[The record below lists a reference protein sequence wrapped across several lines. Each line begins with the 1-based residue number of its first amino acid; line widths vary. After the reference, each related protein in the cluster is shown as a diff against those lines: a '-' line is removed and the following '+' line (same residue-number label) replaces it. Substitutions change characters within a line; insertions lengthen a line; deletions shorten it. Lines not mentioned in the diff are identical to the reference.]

1 MSSVVAM
8 PRMATTLPLPP
19 SALAMYSAGILP
31 NAVLSPATYAS
42 CALVSVRPRS
52 TTVTYTPLALTWATG
67 LVSAADSNGK
77 ITRALI
83 LFTVTRSC
91 SWLACSGAPPAVLT
105 MTCRPGWAF
114 SRSFL
119 AWLAQYTMPPV
130 KPCVADGMATPTTV
144 LLACAMAGPASASAA
159 AAPTAE
165 RARRRVKLSLLLFM
179 MRCLLLL
186 LLC

>member
-1 MSSVVAM
+1 MRSLSSVVAM

-77 ITRALI
+77 MTNALI

-119 AWLAQYTMPPV
+119 AWLAQ
-130 KPCVADGMATPTTV
+130 
-144 LLACAMAGPASASAA
+144 
-159 AAPTAE
+159 
-165 RARRRVKLSLLLFM
+165 
-179 MRCLLLL
+179 
-186 LLC
+186 